1 MLNRLARFVTS
12 HSRQVLLLAL
22 FIVLAA
28 GAYGS
33 SAVSHLS
40 SGGFTDPSS
49 PSTKADALLSK
60 RFHQGDPNLVFLLQ
74 SPSGVSSAAARS
86 VGTTL
91 AVDLARQPDVKGVAS
106 YWTVPPAARAGFVSR
121 DGLSGLVTA
130 HVLGSDNV
138 TPKRGAALAAR
149 YEGTREGVT
158 VSAGGLT
165 VANDQISKQISHDL
179 SLAESVAIPLT
190 LVALVFVFGSFV
202 AALLPLAVGGV
213 AIIGT
218 LAVLRW
224 LTLFVPVSVYALN
237 LTTALGL
244 GLAIDYSLFIVSR
257 YREELANGKNVPDAV
272 QVAVRSAGR
281 TVLFSSVTVGLCM
294 AAMLVFPFYFLRS
307 FAYAG
312 LAVVA
317 IAALGAVV
325 VLPALLAALGRRVN
339 SWDVRPAARRWLRL
353 PTARAETERRRNGPP
368 RWVLAPAG
376 VGRDAPAVGFRPGGR
391 GRPVVARHPLLVGA
405 FRLA

>member
-1 MLNRLARFVTS
+1 M
-12 HSRQVLLLAL
+12 
-22 FIVLAA
+22 
-28 GAYGS
+28 
-33 SAVSHLS
+33 
-40 SGGFTDPSS
+40 
-49 PSTKADALLSK
+49 
-60 RFHQGDPNLVFLLQ
+60 
-74 SPSGVSSAAARS
+74 
-86 VGTTL
+86 
-91 AVDLARQPDVKGVAS
+91 
-106 YWTVPPAARAGFVSR
+106 
-121 DGLSGLVTA
+121 
-130 HVLGSDNV
+130 
-138 TPKRGAALAAR
+138 
-149 YEGTREGVT
+149 
-158 VSAGGLT
+158 SAGGLT

-325 VLPALLAALGRRVN
+325 VLPALLSALGRRVN
-339 SWDVRPAARRWLRL
+339 SWDVRPAVRRWLRL
-353 PTARAETERRRNGPP
+353 PVARAETSGAETGRLKPARW
-368 RWVLAPAG
+368 WVLAPAG
-376 VGRDAPAVGFRPGGR
+376 VGRDAPPVGFRPGGG